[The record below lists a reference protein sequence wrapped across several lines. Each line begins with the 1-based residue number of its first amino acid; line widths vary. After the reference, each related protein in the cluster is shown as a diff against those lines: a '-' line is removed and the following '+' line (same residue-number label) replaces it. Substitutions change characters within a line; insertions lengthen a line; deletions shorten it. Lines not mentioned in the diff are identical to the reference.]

1 MGQRTQILLQ
11 VIDNKGNVK
20 NKLYHYQWG
29 FGKTMP
35 CMLMRAVLNDEYL
48 KNSFSKDFNYCDFI
62 KMDGWDIS
70 DELDKADITTHLPL
84 DNMGTMKRV
93 LDGHDNNNGFMVV
106 QFTQGLKDYDTK
118 SIKNG
123 FLKGSED
130 VNSEADL
137 FKGYI
142 SAREYME
149 TFKNYCSEEFIQ
161 SFELFCKSF
170 DVLNLA

>member
-70 DELDKADITTHLPL
+70 DELDKADITAHLPL

-106 QFTQGLKDYDTK
+106 QFTQGLKD
-118 SIKNG
+118 
-123 FLKGSED
+123 
-130 VNSEADL
+130 
-137 FKGYI
+137 
-142 SAREYME
+142 
-149 TFKNYCSEEFIQ
+149 
-161 SFELFCKSF
+161 
-170 DVLNLA
+170 